1 MAEAEQ
7 CRVERVEP
15 RDAKRL
21 ARIRTIYAEA
31 FPESERKPA
40 GFLAEALAREDYELL
55 GLSCA
60 GRLEGFALVYLS
72 PGGAFALLEYMAVA
86 AGMRDRGLGA
96 VLFANILSR
105 VSGRTLLLEVETET
119 GAGHETAASKRAR
132 FYRRLGCTRFRQVD
146 YVMPQ
151 VGSAPPPP
159 MTLLACG
166 GPRAGP
172 ERVAVRRWLEEIY
185 DRVYD
190 RPLTGAE
197 LERMLPSAAEE

>member
-1 MAEAEQ
+1 MAKADQ
-7 CRVERVEP
+7 CRVERVDR
-15 RDAKRL
+15 RDAERL
-21 ARIRTIYAEA
+21 ARIRAIYAEA

-40 GFLAEALAREDYELL
+40 GFLAEALDRDDYELI

-60 GRLEGFALVYLS
+60 GRVEGFALLYLS

-96 VLFANILSR
+96 ILFQDVMFRLSE
-105 VSGRTLLLEVETET
+105 RTLLLEVETET
-119 GAGHETAASKRAR
+119 GSGPESAASKRAR
-132 FYRRLGCTRFRQVD
+132 FYRGLGCTPVRHVD
-146 YVMPQ
+146 YAMPR
-151 VGSAPPPP
+151 VGSAAPPP

-166 GPRAGP
+166 GPPSGP
-172 ERVAVRRWLEEIY
+172 ERAALRRWLEEIY

-190 RPLTGAE
+190 RRLSRAE